1 MCTRA
6 IGLGARGLEGL
17 EARYSRSSDREGISE
32 HLTIG
37 LAIVGATLAS
47 DYALQ
52 RVFKRW
58 RCS

>member
-1 MCTRA
+1 MA
-6 IGLGARGLEGL
+6 VFPLFG
-17 EARYSRSSDREGISE
+17 SRTGISE